1 MARIKKQ
8 NSEIEL
14 ARFHPNDAELL
25 LQFNITKQR
34 IVDLCNQEFEDDPFD
49 QGKNYSSWHRALDGQ
64 EVWEGIVQAL
74 DGLYEDQIAH
84 PRKYL
89 PTNDPGDDLRE
100 WMAQI
105 AKATWWHKT
114 LKLDLSLNTLNSW
127 FSGRVSKTR
136 PELREQVDAWWARVK
151 SAADMAERYSA
162 VAMRDKIAHDDRER
176 DTEWDNAE
184 PSIGSWDTWC
194 KDLLEDGLSV
204 DEVRERFVSEG
215 LLYDQHY
222 LKLIDLADP
231 QSPLTEGYVHEHQE
245 GWRRQQFDELAEA
258 GFPLALSRTPPEFDP
273 TPFAREAKWGD
284 RRDEE
289 GPKDLN
295 THLYGKHYRQQCVR
309 RWDDSERRVVVDA
322 EIVEVSKDGKNWRP
336 ATELEK
342 QGWQNGIYFWEK
354 ALIEGHDTSNSYTQE
369 LEAAK
374 IKERRARRAWESCD
388 QDLPLNRNLKIA
400 FREAERDLQVALD
413 NTLGQYD

>member
-1 MARIKKQ
+1 MTRIKKQ

-14 ARFHPNDAELL
+14 ARFHPKDAERL

-136 PELREQVDAWWARVK
+136 PELREQVDAWWTRVK

-162 VAMRDKIAHDDRER
+162 VGER
-176 DTEWDNAE
+176 DGVEFRQSKGWNARPCVE
-184 PSIGSWDTWC
+184 SWDTWC

-204 DEVRERFVSEG
+204 DEVRERFVAEG
-215 LLYDQHY
+215 LSRDQHH
-222 LKLIDLADP
+222 LTLIDLADP
-231 QSPLTEGYVHEHQE
+231 YSPLTEGYIHEHQE
-245 GWRRQQFDELAEA
+245 GWRRQQFDGLAEA
-258 GFPLALSRTPPEFDP
+258 GFPLALSRTPPEYDP
-273 TPFAREAKWGD
+273 TPFARAGKWGD
-284 RRDEE
+284 RRDEN
-289 GPKDLN
+289 GPRDLN

-309 RWDDSERRVVVDA
+309 RWDASERKVVVDA
-322 EIVEVSKDGKNWRP
+322 EIVEVSADGTNWRP
-336 ATELEK
+336 ASELEK
-342 QGWQNGIYFWEK
+342 QGWQSGVYFWEK
-354 ALIEGHDTSNSYTQE
+354 ALIEGQDTSNSYIQE

-374 IKERRARRAWESCD
+374 IKEKRARRAWESCD
-388 QDLPLNRNLKIA
+388 QDSPLNRNLEIA
-400 FREAERDLQVALD
+400 FREAERELAVALD